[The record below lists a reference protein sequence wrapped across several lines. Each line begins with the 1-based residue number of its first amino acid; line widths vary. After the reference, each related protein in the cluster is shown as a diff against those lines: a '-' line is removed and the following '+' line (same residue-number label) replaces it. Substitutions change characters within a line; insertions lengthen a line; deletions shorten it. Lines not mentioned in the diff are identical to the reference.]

1 MHHYNNFLI
10 RAYVLEYNF
19 NYEVQKLKVTM
30 STEKNILVLNCGSSS
45 LKFAVIN
52 STTGETKI
60 TGLAERLGSNEAT
73 ITVKFNGNKQVIALV
88 NNNQHL
94 GAIEYLVSELHAN
107 DLSESLTAVGH
118 RVVHGGEVFTSS
130 VVINDDVIA
139 AIEKTSGLAPL
150 HNPANLVGIKAAQA
164 TFPALPQVAVFDTAF
179 HQTMPQKA
187 FMYAV
192 DNDLYKEKGIRRYG
206 FHGTSHYFVSREAA
220 KYLQQDAEQTSL
232 ITVHLGNGCSI
243 CAIENG
249 ESVDTSMGLTPAE
262 GLVMGT
268 RSGDVDPGL
277 IIYLMNQHNYSAKQI
292 DDLLNKQSGLLGLS
306 KLSND
311 CRTLEDAV
319 FGDDVVQQQQAKL
332 ALDVFCYRVAK
343 YIASY
348 TVALSHLDAIVF
360 TGGIGENSNYIRTQ
374 IINQLSI
381 LKIALDEKQNE
392 AARFGSAGAIQASDS
407 QFKVLVIPTNEEWVI
422 AQDAA
427 QLSESK

>member
-1 MHHYNNFLI
+1 
-10 RAYVLEYNF
+10 
-19 NYEVQKLKVTM
+19 M

-52 STTGETKI
+52 STTGDTKI
-60 TGLAERLGSNEAT
+60 TGLAERLGSKEAT
-73 ITVKFNGNKQVIALV
+73 ITVKYKGNKQVTELTK
-88 NNNQHL
+88 NNQHL

-107 DLSESLTAVGH
+107 DLSDSLTAVGH

-130 VVINDDVIA
+130 AVITDDVIA
-139 AIEKTSGLAPL
+139 AIEETSGLAPL

-164 TFPALPQVAVFDTAF
+164 TFPSLPQVAVFDTAF

-192 DNDLYKEKGIRRYG
+192 DNDLYNEKGIRRYG

-220 KYLQQDAEQTSL
+220 KHLQQQDDQTSV

-249 ESVDTSMGLTPAE
+249 NSVDTSMGLTPAE

-277 IIYLMNQHNYSAKQI
+277 IIYLMNQHNYSAQQI
-292 DDLLNKQSGLLGLS
+292 DNLLNKQSGLLGLS

-319 FGDDVVQQQQAKL
+319 FGNDEAQQQQAKL

-360 TGGIGENSNYIRTQ
+360 TGGIGENSNYIRSQ
-374 IINQLSI
+374 VISQLSI
-381 LKIALDEKQNE
+381 LKISLDEQQNE
-392 AARFGSAGAIQASDS
+392 LARFGNAGEIQATDS
-407 QFKVLVIPTNEEWVI
+407 QFRVLVIPTNEEWVI
-422 AQDAA
+422 ARDAA

>member
-1 MHHYNNFLI
+1 
-10 RAYVLEYNF
+10 
-19 NYEVQKLKVTM
+19 M

-52 STTGETKI
+52 STTAETVI
-60 TGLAERLGSNEAT
+60 SGLAERLGTNKAT
-73 ITVKFNGNKQVIALV
+73 IAIKYNGEKQVVELTE
-88 NNNQHL
+88 NNQHL
-94 GAIEYLVSELHAN
+94 GAIEYLVSDLHSK
-107 DLSESLTAVGH
+107 DLSDSLTAVGH

-130 VVINDDVIA
+130 VLITDQVIGE
-139 AIEKTSGLAPL
+139 IEKTSGLAPL
-150 HNPANLVGIKAAQA
+150 HNPANLVGIKAAQKS
-164 TFPALPQVAVFDTAF
+164 FPTLPQIAVFDTAF
-179 HQTMPQKA
+179 HQTMPEHA
-187 FMYAV
+187 YMYAI
-192 DNDLYKEKGIRRYG
+192 DHDLYTEKGIRRYG
-206 FHGTSHYFVSREAA
+206 FHGTSHYFVSQEAA
-220 KYLQQDAEQTSL
+220 KHLKQSPAKTSV

-249 ESVDTSMGLTPAE
+249 QSVDTSMGLTPAE

-277 IIYLMNQHNYSAKQI
+277 IIYLMNQHNYTGQQI

-306 KLSND
+306 KMSND

-319 FGDDVVQQQQAKL
+319 FDESGDDPQLKKQAKL

-360 TGGIGENSNYIRTQ
+360 TGGIGENSNYIRSQ
-374 IINQLSI
+374 VIKQLSI
-381 LKIALDEKQNE
+381 LNVKLDETKNE
-392 AARFGSAGAIQASDS
+392 AARFGNSGEIQAPDS

-427 QLSESK
+427 RLSESK